1 MKRFSLA
8 AMLAL
13 LFLVPLCGCGDTVA
27 GTWYSDRDDGASLVL
42 NEDGSYSD
50 NQWLTTGTYTVEE
63 GVILLT
69 SPLDGETRLTL
80 QEKDGN
86 TVLLYEQD
94 PHSHTYYK
102 DPETAKKAKEARQAA
117 EKAAAE
123 AAAAKERE
131 ALQTAL
137 VGYWYSE
144 LGTPVEFTADGFYI
158 SYTQGERQALQYEVL
173 SGDTISV
180 TAPDGSTQMMKVTI
194 GEDGLLFHM
203 WNYFKAEPLAL
214 SLELLEGHWT
224 GSSLGYEFTLN
235 GSFIEKSAFPGF
247 VDDVITSF
255 TITGFDTIEFPEQG
269 RKALAFLSETQ
280 EGYQLTLAWMENGLF
295 RTNFMTK
302 SK

>member
-1 MKRFSLA
+1 MKRSSLA
-8 AMLAL
+8 AA
-13 LFLVPLCGCGDTVA
+13 LFLLLLIPLYGCGNKVA

-69 SPLDGETRLTL
+69 GILDGETRLTL
-80 QEKDGN
+80 QEMDGQ

-102 DPETAKKAKEARQAA
+102 DPETAKKAKESRQAA
-117 EKAAAE
+117 EKAAEE

-131 ALQTAL
+131 ALQTDL

-158 SYTQGERQALQYEVL
+158 SYAQGERQDLQYEVL

-180 TAPDGSTQMMKVTI
+180 LAPDGSTQTMKVTI

-214 SLELLEGHWT
+214 SPELLEGHWT
-224 GSSLGYEFTLN
+224 GGSLGYEFTLN
-235 GSFIEKSAFPGF
+235 GSFVEKSAFPGF
-247 VDDVITSF
+247 VDDSITSF
-255 TITGFDTIEFPEQG
+255 TITGFDTMEFPEEE
-269 RKALAFLSETQ
+269 REIRAFLSETQ
-280 EGYQLTLAWMENGLF
+280 ESYQLILAWTENGLI

-302 SK
+302 LK